1 MKKVVI
7 LHVFTDDKF
16 FDSVSSFFDSLKNV
30 ENVYVFYSKD
40 LNYKFKYINGI
51 SKIVLISD
59 INKYKEYFCN
69 SSIDIGVFYK
79 LNYL

>member
-40 LNYKFKYINGI
+40 LLHKVSEK
-51 SKIVLISD
+51 K
-59 INKYKEYFCN
+59 
-69 SSIDIGVFYK
+69 
-79 LNYL
+79 

>member
-30 ENVYVFYSKD
+30 ENVYVFTKKQS
-40 LNYKFKYINGI
+40 F
-51 SKIVLISD
+51 
-59 INKYKEYFCN
+59 FCN
-69 SSIDIGVFYK
+69 RLVDK
-79 LNYL
+79 T